1 MQKTLTSVALSCC
14 LLSMF
19 HSAQADVSLTVT
31 AVTDYTLNGISQTQG
46 DPALQGSVDWA
57 GTDGLSGVYAGVWT
71 SNVDFGKDDK
81 IDREIDIYIGKYWQL
96 NEKFGLDTG
105 IAYYTYH
112 GVSYADDYD
121 YPEVYARFGYN
132 SSLGDSELNFWY
144 TSDYNGLG
152 ADHSVVMLAH
162 KFEVAEGHYIGLLYK
177 HSKSYDEDKFAWGG
191 TNEDS
196 YEHYRIEYTT
206 SWKGIDINLA
216 AEDTSNLAGYYDA
229 DERVVLSI
237 GKTFNF

>member
-1 MQKTLTSVALSCC
+1 MQKTLISLAAICC
-14 LLSMF
+14 LLSIF

-31 AVTDYTLNGISQTQG
+31 AVSDYTLNGISQTQG
-46 DPALQGSVDWA
+46 DPALQVGLDWA

-71 SNVDFGKDDK
+71 SNVDFGKADK
-81 IDREIDIYIGKYWQL
+81 TNQEVDFYIGKYWQL
-96 NEKFGLDTG
+96 NDKIGLDTG
-105 IAYYTYH
+105 IAYYTYY
-112 GVSYADDYD
+112 GASYADDYD
-121 YPEVYARFGYN
+121 YPEVYAKFGYN

-144 TSDYNGLG
+144 TNDYSGTD

-162 KFEVAEGHYIGLLYK
+162 KFEVAEGHNIGFIYK

-196 YEHYRIEYTT
+196 YDHYRIEYTT

-216 AEDTSNLAGYYDA
+216 VEDTSNLASYYDA

-237 GKTFNF
+237 GKTFSF